1 MKGAFKCTI
10 FWFWIW
16 ALIHANYFYD
26 LEFIEF
32 KAYGSPTCISIPLS
46 NMGWFFQKISI
57 TYNLGQ
63 NWRGKIE
70 NLFSSEKNLLHP
82 NQRCSQSFRLLTT
95 KLGQIQHWYWSVRG
109 EGGGGDWN
117 LKNWVI
123 SWIYWI
129 FSLCL
134 NKFCP
139 GF

>member
-1 MKGAFKCTI
+1 MKAAFKSTI
-10 FWFWIW
+10 FWFRIW
-16 ALIHANYFYD
+16 VLIHANYFYD
-26 LEFIEF
+26 LELIEF

-46 NMGWFFQKISI
+46 NLGWFFQKILI

-70 NLFSSEKNLLHP
+70 NLFFSEKNLLHP
-82 NQRCSQSFRLLTT
+82 NQRCSQSFRLLTA

-109 EGGGGDWN
+109 RIWN

-129 FSLCL
+129 FKLCL
-134 NKFCP
+134 NKFCS